1 VSVGVGVGVGTRLP
15 CQHPLTLFFLSLSL
29 SLSPSLYLPSFPRSL
44 APSRVSCS
52 SVCAPPR
59 TADKQT
65 GMHYALDESL
75 THVRAESLTDAFERA
90 LRGPGL
96 GALVLKP
103 SLLGGFARCLW
114 FHRLAPP
121 GTQAVVSSAFESG
134 LLLSHMAIMT
144 AAVFDSAGSSSSTS
158 HGLATFE
165 RLQEDLLVPTLAQQ
179 VRGGR
184 LSVVRCERA
193 VSSLVRTLDSHK
205 LVCKAHGWEGVPA
218 LGGTGAVRGSQ
229 QDPPGAEDDEE
240 ASKLR
245 RFGAV

>member
-1 VSVGVGVGVGTRLP
+1 
-15 CQHPLTLFFLSLSL
+15 
-29 SLSPSLYLPSFPRSL
+29 
-44 APSRVSCS
+44 
-52 SVCAPPR
+52 
-59 TADKQT
+59 
-65 GMHYALDESL
+65 MHYALDESL
-75 THVRAESLTDAFERA
+75 THVRAESLTDAFQRA

-103 SLLGGFARCLW
+103 SLLGGFAHCLW
-114 FHRLAPP
+114 LHRLAPP

-144 AAVFDSAGSSSSTS
+144 AAVFDSAASSSSSGSTS

-165 RLQEDLLVPTLAQQ
+165 RLEEDLLVPALAQQ

-205 LVCKAHGWEGVPA
+205 LVSKAHGWEGVPA
-218 LGGTGAVRGSQ
+218 LGGAGGVRGSE

-240 ASKLR
+240 ASKLK

>member
-1 VSVGVGVGVGTRLP
+1 MPTLP
-15 CQHPLTLFFLSLSL
+15 DSFLSLSVSLRL
-29 SLSPSLYLPSFPRSL
+29 SLSISLRSL
-44 APSRVSCS
+44 APSRASRS

-75 THVRAESLTDAFERA
+75 TDVRAESLTDAFQRA

-114 FHRLAPP
+114 LHRLAPP

-144 AAVFDSAGSSSSTS
+144 AAVFDSGGSSSWTSSSTS

-165 RLQEDLLVPTLAQQ
+165 RLEEDLLVPTLAQQ

-205 LVCKAHGWEGVPA
+205 LVSKAHGWEGVPA
-218 LGGTGAVRGSQ
+218 LDGAGGVRGAQ
-229 QDPPGAEDDEE
+229 QDPPGVEDDEE